1 MRFGNY
7 VITLIG
13 LLAAAA
19 VLFFVVRLIPSPTL
33 HFPAQEEIKG
43 KQVITKPSVSSSP
56 ATETK
61 PVPPPVTHLPTPKA
75 VKAIYMTSYVAGDK
89 KWRESL
95 IKTIE
100 TTELNSII
108 IDIKDYTGQ
117 IAFPVSDR
125 LTNLKTLATVDNRIP
140 DLQAFLADLHKRG
153 IYTIA
158 RIATFQD
165 PALVKKR
172 PDLAV
177 KQNIDRTKVWADRK
191 GQTWVDAG
199 ASEAWDYFIA
209 IGVEAY
215 SIGFDEVNYDYIRFP
230 SDGDMKNIYFPFSE
244 GKKKADVMKSF
255 FTYLDE
261 KLSPVHV
268 VTSADLFGM
277 TTTNSDDL
285 NIGQVLEPAL
295 EHFDYVAP
303 MVYPS
308 HYPTN
313 FMGFKNPAEKPYE
326 VIKYSMDKAV
336 ARASTSPGQLRP
348 WLQDFSLGA
357 IYDAAKVK
365 AQIQAVYDSGLTS
378 WMLWNASNKYTLG
391 ALNVEP

>member
-1 MRFGNY
+1 MRFGNF

-13 LLAAAA
+13 LLAAAGA
-19 VLFFVVRLIPSPTL
+19 LFLIVRFIPSPTL
-33 HFPAQEEIKG
+33 HFPAEIED
-43 KQVITKPSVSSSP
+43 TKAVSVTTASSTP
-56 ATETK
+56 KAEVK
-61 PVPPPVTHLPTPKA
+61 PLPPPVTHVPTPSA

-95 IKTIE
+95 IKMIE
-100 TTELNSII
+100 DTELNSVI
-108 IDIKDYTGQ
+108 IDIKDYTGE
-117 IAFPVSDR
+117 ITFAVSDR

-140 DLQAFLADLHKRG
+140 DLQAFLANLHERG

-177 KQNIDRTKVWADRK
+177 KQNTDRTKVWADRK
-191 GQTWVDAG
+191 GQTWVDPG
-199 ASEAWDYFIA
+199 AVEAWDYFA
-209 IGVEAY
+209 ALGVEAH

-230 SDGDMKNIYFPFSE
+230 SDGDMKNIYYPFSE
-244 GKKKADVMKSF
+244 GKNKVAVMTDF
-255 FTYLDE
+255 FAHLEE
-261 KLSPVHV
+261 KLEPTKV

-277 TTTNSDDL
+277 TTTNTDDL

-295 EHFDYVAP
+295 AHFDYVAP

-326 VIKYSMDKAV
+326 VVKYSMDKAV
-336 ARASTSPGQLRP
+336 ARASTSPQQLRP
-348 WLQDFSLGA
+348 WLQDFTLGA
-357 IYDAAKVK
+357 TYDAEKVK

-378 WMLWNASNKYTLG
+378 WMLWNASNKYTPA
-391 ALNVEP
+391 ALALDP